1 MDFVT
6 ALIGDVNREDEMNK
20 EDLNRADQSASTLA
34 EQDF

>member
-6 ALIGDVNREDEMNK
+6 ALIGDANREDEMNK
-20 EDLNRADQSASTLA
+20 EDLNRVDQSASTLA